1 MSAPPIAA
9 AKAALRREI
18 QTRLRGLLAA
28 DAASW
33 SETLCR
39 RLLSSDL
46 FDRPGSVMLFTPL
59 PGEVDLSPLA
69 AVLHAEGRTL
79 CLPRVGWEHGS
90 LRPVAVGW
98 PWDGLVETRFGLR
111 EPPEDAPSIP
121 LGDLSAILVP
131 GLAFDKAAN
140 RLGRGAGF
148 YDRFL
153 ARPGLTARK
162 VGVGF
167 DLQVVARV
175 PTDAQD
181 VPLDAVATER
191 RIIVPATDA

>member
-1 MSAPPIAA
+1 MTDTRA
-9 AKAALRREI
+9 AKASLRGEMRG
-18 QTRLRGLLAA
+18 RLRMISASDSAA
-28 DAASW
+28 W
-33 SETLCR
+33 SVSIAGRLP
-39 RLLSSDL
+39 RLLGE
-46 FDRPGSVMLFTPL
+46 RGPIMLFTPL
-59 PGEVDLSPLA
+59 PGEVDLSSLA
-69 AVLHAEGRTL
+69 AALHGAGRAV
-79 CLPRVGWEHGS
+79 CLPRVGWEDGS
-90 LRPVAVGW
+90 LQPAEAGW
-98 PWDGLVETRFGLR
+98 PWDRLTLTRHGLR
-111 EPPEDAPSIP
+111 QPPPGAPAIP
-121 LGDLSAILVP
+121 PGELAAVVVP
-131 GLAFDKAAN
+131 GLAFDETGN

-153 ARPGLTARK
+153 SRPGLTARK

>member
-1 MSAPPIAA
+1 MTDTRV
-9 AKAALRREI
+9 AKAALRSEMRD
-18 QTRLRGLLAA
+18 RLRTIATSDSAAWSVSIADRLLGLLG
-28 DAASW
+28 
-33 SETLCR
+33 ER
-39 RLLSSDL
+39 G
-46 FDRPGSVMLFTPL
+46 PIMLFAPL
-59 PGEVDLSPLA
+59 PGEVDLSSLA
-69 AVLHAEGRTL
+69 AALHGTGRAV
-79 CLPRVGWEHGS
+79 CLPRVGWEDGS
-90 LRPVAVGW
+90 LEPAEAGW
-98 PWDGLVETRFGLR
+98 PWDHLALTRHGLR
-111 EPPEDAPSIP
+111 QPPPGVPTIP
-121 LGDLSAILVP
+121 PGDLAAVLVP
-131 GLAFDKAAN
+131 GLAFDEAAN

-153 ARPGLTARK
+153 SRPGLTARK